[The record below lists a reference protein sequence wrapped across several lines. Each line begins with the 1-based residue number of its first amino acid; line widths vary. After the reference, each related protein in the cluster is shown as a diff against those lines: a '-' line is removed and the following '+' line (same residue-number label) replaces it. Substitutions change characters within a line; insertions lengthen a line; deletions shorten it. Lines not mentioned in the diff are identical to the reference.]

1 MVGSWPD
8 RRHDLDL
15 YDLLPNPNKFDECDP
30 DLMLNT
36 PCSEYYSVR
45 SFNKMLVNSDAKSF
59 SILHCN
65 IRSLSKNLNLLE
77 ELLCSLDS
85 KLDILGITE
94 TKLGEKSISNV
105 NIKGYNF
112 FHTDSPTNAGGAAL
126 YIANNLKAVP
136 RPDIKFDVA
145 LVESC
150 WAEIDAGEGKKKI
163 IIGCIYKHPT
173 CNLEQ
178 FRNQLNDIIK
188 TINPNRHEIYI
199 FGDMNINFL
208 KFNEHAQTEEFL
220 DMVYANNIL
229 PIITKPT
236 SPTPYFTLLEILK
249 LENIF
254 KLKIGALVHRIQYQK
269 TDKPHVLYDLVQ
281 PALAVHNY
289 NTRYATNQNPCR
301 PFSRTNYGLAR
312 FSVVASQTWEATPTK
327 IKCLPLNSFK
337 KEYKLFLLD
346 SQAS

>member
-1 MVGSWPD
+1 MADYQGNVSSCLSFYDLTDREFHAMVGSWSD

-150 WAEIDAGEGKKKI
+150 WAEIDAG
-163 IIGCIYKHPT
+163 
-173 CNLEQ
+173 
-178 FRNQLNDIIK
+178 
-188 TINPNRHEIYI
+188 
-199 FGDMNINFL
+199 
-208 KFNEHAQTEEFL
+208 
-220 DMVYANNIL
+220 
-229 PIITKPT
+229 
-236 SPTPYFTLLEILK
+236 
-249 LENIF
+249 
-254 KLKIGALVHRIQYQK
+254 
-269 TDKPHVLYDLVQ
+269 
-281 PALAVHNY
+281 
-289 NTRYATNQNPCR
+289 
-301 PFSRTNYGLAR
+301 
-312 FSVVASQTWEATPTK
+312 
-327 IKCLPLNSFK
+327 
-337 KEYKLFLLD
+337 
-346 SQAS
+346 